1 MKLRRRK
8 DRARGGAMVEMALLI
23 PLFSMFIFGQIEAS
37 RAGMV
42 AQLLTNAAREGARV
56 AVLPDTVDST
66 PVTARVN
73 QVLSGS
79 GLSFSSVDPTPSDWA
94 TAPRGTAITVKLVA
108 NYSSAQWM
116 TPIYMKIKTMTASA
130 TMSSERN

>member
-1 MKLRRRK
+1 
-8 DRARGGAMVEMALLI
+8 MVEMALLI
-23 PLFSMFIFGQIEAS
+23 PIFTMFVFGQIEAS

-56 AVLPDTVDST
+56 AAMPDTMDSSA
-66 PVTARVN
+66 VTSRVN

-79 GLSFSSVDPTPSDWA
+79 GISFSDSDVGLTPPNWN
-94 TAPRGTAITVKLVA
+94 TAPRGTAITVTLA
-108 NYSSAQWM
+108 ADYSKAQWT